1 MIGITN
7 SIWSVAAHADHADG
21 GVPTPTLSLDLTTD
35 AAIDALTF
43 SRTSGATRVADD
55 GTFRWARENLCRYT
69 DGTRWE
75 QSVWV
80 KQNTTIT
87 NSAYTIASGEFAG
100 QKMGLLSRV
109 DAVSNSYAGTSAL
122 SGLTARR
129 GPFHASIVVK
139 AASAADTFFAMRAQG
154 AYPAR
159 IDAKFNVFT
168 GEVVGVVSSS
178 GFTDGSATVINR
190 GDGCYELHLTGKI
203 VGSNL
208 SNLYFGPTT
217 SGGTVGSWE
226 AAGATNPCYI
236 TRPQLNSG
244 TSTDYYEAQANFRFM
259 PRMKRDWRGRVLG
272 LWCEPVATN
281 LNLSEL
287 VVVGTVLNAALGV
300 TDQWGDFARIEMAC
314 TASTGNHYGRFNT
327 GMATT
332 SGQAFTISCV
342 LFPDSHQFAQLVFP
356 TATHDGNSWANFV
369 LSGEGSVG
377 TVGSSARN
385 AIIKRLGN
393 GGYLCCLTATAN
405 QTSSA
410 SGSTSPIIG
419 FASASTDTRLPSI
432 TTVGTEKVRVACCQ
446 TVQAEEW
453 SSYIPTYSATATR
466 AADITVYYGGIGPE
480 LVVNGGFD
488 GASGWADASTA
499 PATSAI
505 AGGVAT
511 LTADGTNRARLR
523 QNVVVEVGKT
533 YRIRVRAVDA
543 IEVWVGSGS
552 GLTDLL
558 QIPLASGIREGVFT
572 ATTTMASITLTT
584 TGQSTYRLDDVSLK
598 EAAPCDGYDQ
608 AQGTLVAVAERNVVP
623 SVGMTVNRTFAV
635 LFGTASTNVISLLT
649 GAGSPSQHRGDVVLS
664 GAAQA
669 QLATGSSALSGV
681 MYALGISYAE
691 NRFRAFQVP
700 GGSSPSDS
708 GGSVPVT
715 RRLEIGQLN
724 SGAQING
731 AIKKVLIFNRPLTAA
746 QLERILTREVA

>member
-1 MIGITN
+1 MRLSATRLRGIGVGAGLP
-7 SIWSVAAHADHADG
+7 SPA
-21 GVPTPTLSLDLTTD
+21 LSLDLTTE

-43 SRTSGATRVADD
+43 SRTTGATRIGAD
-55 GTFRWARENLCRYT
+55 GTFQWARENLCRYT

-80 KQNTTIT
+80 RQNTTIT

-129 GPFHASIVVK
+129 GPFHAAIVVK
-139 AASAADTFFAMRAQG
+139 AASAAATFFAMRVQG
-154 AYPAR
+154 SYPAR

-178 GFTDGSATVINR
+178 GFTDGAATVINR

-208 SNLYFGPTT
+208 ASFYFGPAT

-259 PRMKRDWRGRVLG
+259 PRMRRSADGAVEG
-272 LWCEPVATN
+272 LWIETAATN

-287 VVVGTVLNAALGV
+287 VVVGTVFNAALGV

-342 LFPDSHQFAQLVFP
+342 LFPDAHQFAQLVFP

-385 AIIKRLGN
+385 AVIKRLGN

-405 QTSSA
+405 QTSIA

-419 FASASTDTRLPSI
+419 FASSSTDTRLPSL
-432 TTVGTEKVRVACCQ
+432 TTVGTEKIRVACCQ

-453 SSYIPTYSATATR
+453 SSYVPTFSATATR
-466 AADITVYYGGIGPE
+466 AVDVPYVYGGIGPE
-480 LVVNGGFD
+480 LVVNGGFAD
-488 GASGWADASTA
+488 GSGWADASTA

-523 QNVVVEVGKT
+523 QNVAVEIGKT
-533 YRIRVRAVDA
+533 YRIRVRAIDA

-552 GLTDLL
+552 GFTDLL
-558 QIPLASGIREGVFT
+558 QITLASGIREGVFT

-598 EAAPCDGYDQ
+598 EAAPCDGFV
-608 AQGTLVAVAERNVVP
+608 QGQGALVVVADRNVVP
-623 SVGMTVNRTFAV
+623 AVSPTNRCFCAIYGTSSSNRVVIFTGAAVGGQHRAEVIDAGASQAV
-635 LFGTASTNVISLLT
+635 LTMHSAALT
-649 GAGSPSQHRGDVVLS
+649 LTR
-664 GAAQA
+664 
-669 QLATGSSALSGV
+669 
-681 MYALGISYAE
+681 YAIGISFSA
-691 NRFRAFQVP
+691 NNFIAGQSPAGTTVTDNTGVVP
-700 GGSSPSDS
+700 LLSSLHLGHQNQGG
-708 GGSVPVT
+708 
-715 RRLEIGQLN
+715 LL
-724 SGAQING
+724 NG
-731 AIKKVLIFNRPLTAA
+731 AIKKVMVFNRPLTAA